1 MVAVV
6 GGVNSHLLYSANA
19 VGKMPLARQFVKAR
33 ISELRDGVW
42 ELVVQY
48 MFYNIYTFEER
59 SIHET
64 LEAAK
69 DKLIMMR
76 CPDFLAINKDASVI
90 TLQT

>member
-1 MVAVV
+1 MTL
-6 GGVNSHLLYSANA
+6 S
-19 VGKMPLARQFVKAR
+19 KQFVKAR
-33 ISELRDGVW
+33 IAELRDGVW
-42 ELVVQY
+42 ELVVVY

-69 DKLIMMR
+69 DKLISMR